1 MSLQC
6 VFGGRLL
13 RRVLAICVIVAGGM
27 VLAAC
32 GSNQAASAT
41 QLAALQKQADMYQID
56 QIEATW
62 HKAASLKDVDLM
74 MSLWADNA
82 TFQIGPQTYS
92 GKDQIRAFVQT
103 KAAPFKAGNDWVSDT
118 PAYKIRI
125 TVNGDTGT
133 LYFECH
139 YVEVATRKVVVVV
152 GSDIT
157 VRRIHGRWMITN
169 SVSATP
175 TLST

>member
-1 MSLQC
+1 
-6 VFGGRLL
+6 VK
-13 RRVLAICVIVAGGM
+13 RVLVICGMVAAGVVVAG
-27 VLAAC
+27 C
-32 GSNQAASAT
+32 GSDQASAT
-41 QLAALQKQADMYQID
+41 QAAVQMAALQKKADLYAID

-62 HKAASLKDVDLM
+62 HKAASMKDVDLM

-92 GKDQIRAFVQT
+92 GKDQIRTFFAT
-103 KAAPFKAGNDWVSDT
+103 KAAPFKAGNIWVSDT

-125 TVNGDTGT
+125 TVSGNTGT

-139 YVEVATRKVVVVV
+139 YVDVATRKVVVVV
-152 GSDIT
+152 GSQVT
-157 VRRIHGRWMITN
+157 VGRIHGRWMITN

-175 TLST
+175 ILSP